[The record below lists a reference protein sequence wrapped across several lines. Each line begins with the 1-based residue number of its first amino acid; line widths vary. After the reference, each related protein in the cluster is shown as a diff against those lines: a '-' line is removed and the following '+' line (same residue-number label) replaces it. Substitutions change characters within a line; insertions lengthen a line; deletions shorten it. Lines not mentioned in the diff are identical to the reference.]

1 MGFMSAKPPAPVA
14 PPEQPRNI
22 DETAM
27 RALAEQRRRLVS
39 QNKGGTSVTGP
50 LGVMGKASIGGASLL
65 GKQGY

>member
-1 MGFMSAKPPAPVA
+1 MGFMSAKPPSLPAA
-14 PPEQPRNI
+14 PEQPKNV

-39 QNKGGTSVTGP
+39 TNKGGTSVTGP
-50 LGVMGKASIGGASLL
+50 LGVMGKASIAGASLL